1 MSGPNLSLQRLSVR
15 SRLLLLGLGMLIV
28 LGSANLLLASVIG
41 QREASESEQGMQYQ
55 RLQVIVSVREAL
67 GAARHAQSLANVGK
81 LTQDAELLRR
91 FNESLLAA
99 EADLEANLG
108 RMSEFD
114 PDSVATIRHER
125 RVVADLMQR
134 AVAAI
139 ARNQLDS
146 ADLSRQTIGHLDG
159 IENLLRQASARESRR
174 AAEITEDQLQ
184 SARTAVGFAMA
195 VVLLSGAAG
204 LALGVAVLGSILRPL
219 RQTSQALRQI
229 NDGESLVDLPP
240 ITDDEFGEMAQALRQ
255 FRDQAEQL
263 RELAYTDSL
272 TGLGNRARMDHAL
285 NAAVAASQARG
296 DGLALLSIDLDNFGA
311 VNDGLGYTAG
321 DAYLRE
327 AGLRLARF
335 APDDALVC
343 RYSGDKF
350 TVLIEM
356 PAGDEP
362 EHQLQRLRQQTE
374 LILRGM
380 SESFAFRS
388 HLLPMSVSIGVAL
401 FPQHAG
407 SAGELV
413 SGADAAMYL
422 VKQDGRHGLRFAD
435 RALSTGARQDL
446 EMVADL
452 RRGIAQ
458 SEFMPYYQPIVDT
471 LTGQVPGAEALL
483 RWQHPQRGLVTADR
497 FIVAAEAS
505 GQIHELGELCLR
517 AVCAQLVRWQHEG
530 DDGFWVSANLSTR
543 QIEQGALVRQLE
555 KLLLRPGFR
564 PNSLLL
570 EITESAALDRI
581 EHARETL
588 EQVRGLGFQIGMDDF
603 GTGYSSM
610 VYLQR
615 FPVDKIKIDRL
626 FVQRMDSSREA
637 LAIVSAVIAIARSLQ
652 LQVVAEGVETE
663 AQSRQLREMGCHLQ
677 QGFFFARALP
687 AVEFAR
693 WRQDYERRNRV
704 VA

>member
-1 MSGPNLSLQRLSVR
+1 MRLNSVR
-15 SRLLLLGLGMLIV
+15 GRLLLLVSTLLVTLI
-28 LGSANLLLASVIG
+28 GANLLLTYFLQKREPQEIAQAEQYDRLRVIQQVG
-41 QREASESEQGMQYQ
+41 QAMLDTRHRQSLLNVAVLVNDEALRLREEAQLRALERLLEQ
-55 RLQVIVSVREAL
+55 RLQALEKFDSVTARRIREERELSLIPMHRSINAIVSQQSESIAL
-67 GAARHAQSLANVGK
+67 ARR
-81 LTQDAELLRR
+81 T
-91 FNESLLAA
+91 
-99 EADLEANLG
+99 
-108 RMSEFD
+108 M
-114 PDSVATIRHER
+114 
-125 RVVADLMQR
+125 
-134 AVAAI
+134 
-139 ARNQLDS
+139 
-146 ADLSRQTIGHLDG
+146 GHLDT
-159 IENLLRQASARESRR
+159 IQMLLREAGERESQAAAELTARQMGDARR
-174 AAEITEDQLQ
+174 ASSSMLSRNWACMSLAAT
-184 SARTAVGFAMA
+184 
-195 VVLLSGAAG
+195 VL
-204 LALGVAVLGSILRPL
+204 VLRSILNPL
-219 RQTSQALRQI
+219 RKTSQALRQI
-229 NDGESLVDLPP
+229 NDGQVLVDLPP
-240 ITDDEFGEMAQALRQ
+240 ITDDEFGEIAQALRQ
-255 FRDQAEQL
+255 FRDQAEHL

-285 NAAVAASQARG
+285 HLAVTASRERNE
-296 DGLALLSIDLDNFGA
+296 GLALLSIDLDNFGA

-327 AGLRLARF
+327 AGARLARF

-350 TVLIEM
+350 TVLVEM
-356 PAGDEP
+356 TSGDEP
-362 EHQLQRLRQQTE
+362 EHQLQQLRHQAE

-380 SESFAFRS
+380 SESYAFRS

-401 FPQHAG
+401 FPQHAS
-407 SAGELV
+407 SAAELV

-435 RALSTGARQDL
+435 RSLSTGARQDL

-458 SEFMPYYQPIVDT
+458 SEFLPYYQPIVDT

-517 AVCAQLVRWQHEG
+517 AVCAQLVQWQHDG
-530 DDGFWVSANLSTR
+530 DAGFWVSANLSTR
-543 QIEQGALVRQLE
+543 QIEQGDLVRQLE

-564 PNSLLL
+564 PRSLLL

-588 EQVRGLGFQIGMDDF
+588 DQVRELGFQIGMDDF

-677 QGFFFARALP
+677 QGFHFARALP

-704 VA
+704 AVTA